1 MSMADIVVLD
11 ASRRG
16 RSYSVN
22 SMTIETGRP
31 PLTTSAR
38 YCVPTPMGPSEIF
51 SARRICALYVG
62 SLHSS
67 AT

>member
-1 MSMADIVVLD
+1 MFMEDIVVLD

-38 YCVPTPMGPSEIF
+38 YCVPTPIGPSEIF
-51 SARRICALYVG
+51 SARRIWAL
-62 SLHSS
+62 
-67 AT
+67 